1 MFSSMVVILL
11 ILIINFIFYLIP
23 TMFPRISFFDIVLFQ
38 IFINCMFLFY
48 FVLPQEHS
56 EFKILNE

>member
-1 MFSSMVVILL
+1 MFSSMVVVLL

-23 TMFPRISFFDIVLFQ
+23 TIFPRISFFDIVLFQ

-48 FVLPQEHS
+48 FVLLQEHS
-56 EFKILNE
+56 EFNILNE

>member
-23 TMFPRISFFDIVLFQ
+23 TMFPRVSFFDIVLFQ